1 MQTIR
6 GNTNPPDPAVDGQR
20 SCTIDPFLRD
30 LLTSKSKKKRP
41 GMILDGLVLETIS
54 GNSIRI
60 PVSDQFIH
68 LQFRRFAGC
77 PVCNLHLQSFSRRHE
92 EIASESIREVVVF
105 HSSVEELLLHA
116 GDLPFD
122 IIADPEKQLYV
133 EFGVESSPRA
143 LLSPRAWLPVLRAVL
158 HSLWE
163 IAWKGRPVPP
173 VNPHGGSLGLPA
185 DFLIGPDGH
194 IIACKY
200 GIHADDQ
207 WSVDDVLEISR
218 SEPAIRIVT
227 RRRTVHE

>member
-1 MQTIR
+1 MQVIHD
-6 GNTNPPDPAVDGQR
+6 NTNSSFPGEDSPR

-54 GNSIRI
+54 GNPIHI
-60 PVSDQFIH
+60 PDCDQFTH

-77 PVCNLHLQSFSRRHE
+77 PVCNLHLQSFSRRHK
-92 EIASESIREVVVF
+92 EIASASIREVVVF
-105 HSSVEELLLHA
+105 HSSAQELIVHA
-116 GDLPFD
+116 GDLPFEV
-122 IIADPEKQLYV
+122 IADPEKQLYV
-133 EFGVESSPRA
+133 EFEVESSPRA
-143 LLSPRAWLPVLRAVL
+143 LLSPWAWLPVLRAVL

-200 GIHADDQ
+200 GLNADDQ
-207 WSVDDVLEISR
+207 WSVDDVLEIAR
-218 SEPAIRIVT
+218 SKPAIRIAT
-227 RRRTVHE
+227 RGRTVYE